1 VALFRRSQVPMLGI
15 DISSTSVKLLEL
27 SRSGGRYRVESY
39 AVEPLPPNSVMEKNI
54 TDAQL
59 VGEAIARAVKKSG
72 TRTKLGACAVAG
84 SAVIT
89 KVISMPANLSDEELE
104 GQIQIEADQYIPY
117 ALDEISLDFSIL
129 GPSPSDPG
137 RIDVLLAASRSD
149 NVDVRVAALEVA
161 GIEAKIVDVEA
172 FALENAVALLAAQGG
187 PVGDAHVLAVMDV
200 GATASTLSVLEDS
213 KIIYTREQLF
223 GGRQLTDE
231 IQRRYGLSYEEA
243 GLAKRQGG
251 LPDNYE
257 PEVLRPFM
265 ESMAQEVNRAL
276 QFFYSSSQVGTVD
289 HVVLAGG
296 CASIGGIDTLVQS
309 KVDTPTTIANPFANM
324 TAAPRVRAE
333 ALANDA
339 PALMIACGLALRS
352 FD

>member
-1 VALFRRSQVPMLGI
+1 MALFRRSQVPLLGV

-89 KVISMPANLSDEELE
+89 KVISMPANLSEEELE

-129 GPSPSDPG
+129 GPSASDPG

-161 GIEAKIVDVEA
+161 GLEAKIVDVEA
-172 FALENAVALLAAQGG
+172 FALENACKLMVHQ
-187 PVGDAHVLAVMDV
+187 M
-200 GATASTLSVLEDS
+200 
-213 KIIYTREQLF
+213 
-223 GGRQLTDE
+223 
-231 IQRRYGLSYEEA
+231 
-243 GLAKRQGG
+243 
-251 LPDNYE
+251 PD
-257 PEVLRPFM
+257 
-265 ESMAQEVNRAL
+265 
-276 QFFYSSSQVGTVD
+276 
-289 HVVLAGG
+289 
-296 CASIGGIDTLVQS
+296 GGIDR
-309 KVDTPTTIANPFANM
+309 TIAVVDFGASS
-324 TAAPRVRAE
+324 TTVSLLGTQEVGSTR
-333 ALANDA
+333 
-339 PALMIACGLALRS
+339 G
-352 FD
+352 

>member
-1 VALFRRSQVPMLGI
+1 MALFRRSQVPMLGI